1 MDHTRHYLVAEMI
14 HNALVPLRRS
24 NGFAV
29 IEWNKMGQQAKD
41 EAARDVLEVLNDTG
55 SVDTNTEEGAIT
67 LGIISTMYYG
77 ERMKQREPVDEKED
91 TPRAPLS
98 ATPQPTE
105 PEKSSTPIEGNVI
118 K

>member
-14 HNALVPLRRS
+14 HNALVPLRRA

-41 EAARDVLEVLNDTG
+41 DEAREVAIKVNDAKLTPAMT
-55 SVDTNTEEGAIT
+55 DEEAIIN
-67 LGIISTMYYG
+67 GIIAAMF
-77 ERMKQREPVDEKED
+77 PVF
-91 TPRAPLS
+91 PAAPLV

-105 PEKSSTPIEGNVI
+105 PEKSSTPTEGNVI